1 LADRLRL
8 ALLAG
13 GWSRE
18 REVSVRSGEAV
29 YKALNKERYDVIRY
43 DPKYDLKDLNEAKG
57 DIDLAFILLHG
68 KLGEDGSMQGMLEVL
83 GIPFVG
89 SGVLSSAMAF
99 DKRVAKELYRGRGL
113 RVAKEIILR
122 RGDKY
127 SLGWV
132 TESIGSPAVV
142 KPVAEGSSIGVS
154 ICQNHHELKAGIEK
168 AFEYDH
174 EVMVEEYI
182 DGQEITCCVLGNR
195 SLEALP
201 LVEIAP
207 RATYRFFD
215 YEAKYTAGATRETCP
230 ASLSKALTEKA
241 QSYGRKAHRALRCDV
256 WSRTDMIVRG
266 EEVYVLETNTIP
278 GMTENSLF
286 PLAARAAGLSLSGFL
301 DRLISL
307 SLELK
312 NINQCD

>member
-1 LADRLRL
+1 MADRLRL

-18 REVSVRSGEAV
+18 REVSLRSGEAV
-29 YKALNKERYDVIRY
+29 YNALNKERYDVIRY
-43 DPKYDLKDLNEAKG
+43 DPKYDLKALTEARG

-68 KLGEDGSMQGMLEVL
+68 KLGEDGSMQGLLEVL

-99 DKRVAKELYRGRGL
+99 DKRVAKKLYRSKGL
-113 RVAKEIILR
+113 GVAKEIILR
-122 RGDKY
+122 RGDGY
-127 SLGWV
+127 SLGRV
-132 TESIGSPAVV
+132 TESVGSPAVV

-154 ICQNHHELKAGIEK
+154 ICHNHHELKAGIEK

-174 EVMVEEYI
+174 EVMIEEYI
-182 DGQEITCCVLGNR
+182 EGQEITCCVLGNR

-207 RATYRFFD
+207 RAIYRFFD

-230 ASLSKALTEKA
+230 APLSKALTDKA
-241 QSYGRKAHRALRCDV
+241 QSYGKKAHRALRCDV

-312 NINQCD
+312 DIHQCD

>member
-1 LADRLRL
+1 MADRLRL

-18 REVSVRSGEAV
+18 REVSLRSGEAV

-43 DPKYDLKDLNEAKG
+43 DPKYDLKGLTEAKG

-154 ICQNHHELKAGIEK
+154 ICHN
-168 AFEYDH
+168 
-174 EVMVEEYI
+174 
-182 DGQEITCCVLGNR
+182 
-195 SLEALP
+195 
-201 LVEIAP
+201 
-207 RATYRFFD
+207 
-215 YEAKYTAGATRETCP
+215 
-230 ASLSKALTEKA
+230 
-241 QSYGRKAHRALRCDV
+241 
-256 WSRTDMIVRG
+256 
-266 EEVYVLETNTIP
+266 
-278 GMTENSLF
+278 
-286 PLAARAAGLSLSGFL
+286 
-301 DRLISL
+301 
-307 SLELK
+307 
-312 NINQCD
+312 